1 MQIIEQRRK
10 NLKKEWD
17 RLYKEKQK
25 LERQL
30 DAITRQMN
38 DLTVLEHEKEI
49 RKRFPI
55 CYDIL
60 LKSGVTP
67 EDNKYLYDTYHM
79 INGKKYLNYA
89 HLPKIVVDSIIAGTS
104 CYFGFRYYFSEC
116 SRFILVCRDKRYDI
130 GSGKIKISNATPTS
144 IKNLEL
150 TGKIIDASK
159 MQFLLNLSLSEQK
172 ISL

>member
-10 NLKKEWD
+10 LLKKEWD
-17 RLYKEKQK
+17 KLYKEKQK
-25 LERQL
+25 LEKQL
-30 DAITRQMN
+30 HTITCQMN
-38 DLTVLEHEKEI
+38 DLKSLECEKEI

-60 LKSGVTP
+60 LRSTITP

-79 INGKKYLNYA
+79 IDGKKYLNYA

-104 CYFGFRYYFSEC
+104 CYFDFKYYFST
-116 SRFILVCRDKRYDI
+116 SSIFILICRDKRYLI
-130 GSGKIKISNATPTS
+130 GNGTIKISNITPTA
-144 IKNLEL
+144 IKKLEVK
-150 TGKIIDASK
+150 GKIIDASK
-159 MQFLLNLSLSEQK
+159 MQFLLNLSHSEQK